1 MLRKPLLGRPIRRM
15 AAEVHALDIIVG
27 ASLLRRWPGVVWAEL
42 LSNVSSAMTLS
53 LVTSFWRLLNGL
65 VSVDTVA
72 SVFLR
77 TTPSAEV
84 LSSRPG
90 TATVRGFLP
99 PRVVV
104 SLSSNVSTCF

>member
-1 MLRKPLLGRPIRRM
+1 M
-15 AAEVHALDIIVG
+15 AAEVQALDIIVG

-53 LVTSFWRLLNGL
+53 LVTSFWRLLNGK

-72 SVFLR
+72 KVLLK
-77 TTPSAEV
+77 TTSSAEV

-90 TATVRGFLP
+90 TARVRGFLP
-99 PRVVV
+99 PKVVV
-104 SLSSNVSTCF
+104 SLQATFRPGS